1 MDDGSDHGSLCL
13 TSCCV
18 VPKPLVHNEAA
29 VDAALEG
36 GSDMPSN
43 EAQGIH
49 QITRLRA
56 DAHNSFSK
64 LGRCGGASS
73 GKDVRCPTLTRQTH
87 PVLCAGP
94 HIDPNQSPASTHRLP
109 SCMFRHNWQVPL
121 PTASGIVP
129 NEVLP
134 LRAVLRVR
142 KISRE
147 LEDISAIELCEEA
160 LNSRSGSRSGSRS
173 RSSSTS
179 GSSSNSSPCG
189 LHVMRRGS
197 PVSVQMEHLV
207 LARATT
213 RPPAS
218 VSRLQICGELLTPSA
233 RGRRS
238 GSLFRSDSMEL

>member
-1 MDDGSDHGSLCL
+1 
-13 TSCCV
+13 
-18 VPKPLVHNEAA
+18 
-29 VDAALEG
+29 
-36 GSDMPSN
+36 
-43 EAQGIH
+43 
-49 QITRLRA
+49 
-56 DAHNSFSK
+56 
-64 LGRCGGASS
+64 
-73 GKDVRCPTLTRQTH
+73 
-87 PVLCAGP
+87 
-94 HIDPNQSPASTHRLP
+94 
-109 SCMFRHNWQVPL
+109 MFRHNWQVPL

-160 LNSRSGSRSGSRS
+160 LNSRCGSRS
-173 RSSSTS
+173 RSSSTN